1 MIIFDVPVPFGLI
14 ANSIDDDLVW
24 NHIIQDE
31 RIQIVSDDR
40 DADNCEFEIRMITN
54 TQTRTTIYRVRA
66 NYRDPELE
74 LLRRFVL
81 V

>member
-14 ANSIDDDLVW
+14 ANSVDDDLVW

-31 RIQIVSDDR
+31 RIQVVSDDR
-40 DADNCEFEIRMITN
+40 TNGHCEFEIRMIAN
-54 TQTRTTIYRVRA
+54 TQTRTTIYRVRVH
-66 NYRDPELE
+66 YYDRELE
-74 LLRRFVL
+74 LLRKFVL